1 MKILSILAVL
11 CALASL
17 LGFAV
22 NWSLNSFDSF
32 EKYWEEDWY
41 QTVGELTWL
50 INDGGAGFAI
60 LLLGIGMAIQSF
72 KKKDPTQSTT

>member
-1 MKILSILAVL
+1 MKIISILAVL

-22 NWSLNSFDSF
+22 NWSLSSFDSF
-32 EKYWEEDWY
+32 EQHWEAEWY
-41 QTVGELTWL
+41 ETVSELTWL

-60 LLLGIGMAIQSF
+60 LLLGIGLAIQSF
-72 KKKDPTQSTT
+72 KKKDPTLP